1 MKQRPQLG
9 VSGCQAV
16 TAIRKRKQR
25 GRRGALHGSR
35 ATQQSA
41 REGGRSVM
49 PPPPLLLLLLVVLP
63 ELCSGF
69 TTGLSVVAKRSCW
82 AHSRCGVSMPSSQQ
96 HGREWH
102 RCTGCGV
109 DRSRSEL
116 GRSRRLQAVAAET
129 DSPNTN
135 RRRATQQQG
144 QQRQPQQRREP
155 PMQQQQQ
162 QERRQPQPP
171 QGESP
176 SSGGRSVGAAVA
188 PRTQST
194 APISIESIASTL
206 ESGQSQTST
215 ARGNGDNSGDQQQQQ
230 VWRDNSFDQHDKGD
244 AATGGLRS
252 RNTEE
257 RGWVGDDQEPSYDDG
272 RNGFPGG
279 RAGAANAARDPGV
292 VGGGDTVGAEKSKGN
307 PNKLSLRKRRAR
319 ERKRETPEEKQL
331 QNEVALAL
339 KADSAE
345 ETLRSFNTAMDVGV
359 ALRANLLRGVLNQCA
374 KAGLMDDCMRV
385 VVEMKERGM
394 VIEENTYVPL
404 IRGMVSHGNCHDA
417 FDLIKDMVNQGVQ
430 PRLRCYEPVIAEMC
444 REGGMDAAREVWE
457 HMEQQGVI
465 PREEQ
470 YVNYLCG
477 LSIAGELWDNARSG
491 KLDEKLLEMSYHA
504 RNLTMGQA
512 KQLEEHFNAVP
523 LAAAPSIPI
532 NGDAGAVGD
541 TNAFAIT
548 EAVKSSVPLARRVKV
563 AGGHEIDDDSWT
575 REWSSRKP
583 TRAERP
589 DSCPA
594 CGGALRAVG
603 LTDGERARIRETL
616 FGLAGLQVKK
626 HARSRRAKE
635 SRAITLLA
643 RSRLRQG
650 NDNPFYSFTD
660 EDQKE
665 QLQIFVDWLH
675 AQRADGKTY
684 TAVIDSANVAY
695 HKGSAFHFSLP
706 QVDLMVQALE
716 AKGERP
722 LVLIAEKY
730 IDRVGDLYDNSPA
743 RGGFRY
749 MSNPLNKAIVK
760 RWRAKSQLYEC
771 SDEASDDW
779 YWMYATV
786 AFDDIPMTVIS
797 NDRTR
802 DHRMSLAE
810 TVPYLRWRT
819 TQLAQF
825 ELTYALKDIM
835 GKGSNP
841 QGWPANPP
849 QVAIQPPPAFT
860 RDVQKSEQGCWHV
873 PAGADDEW
881 LCIDVQR
888 GLRMGLDKLKPT
900 PRKAHPNVN
909 ADSPPGECDEGS
921 ARDVAVVGSGG
932 GARSGG
938 AEDDTLRK
946 VGGLLQSMRV
956 RKQHSRSSHST
967 QGTVEEAAVAAK
979 RAAARARADATA
991 ADALVAEALFAD
1003 AQTTGGLSRDSPY
1016 TRVLAEDAARVKDR
1030 LDEVRFAEVLRDD
1043 GIIEDAVRQQPLVS
1057 GLDGSE
1063 RQQERQQ
1070 QTVLALAGERRSP
1083 VGAPRVDDAGSAAA
1097 VAAIPPAPAP
1107 AAPKVMPGDPDS
1119 ISTTTGGASSQ
1130 PPGVRHTGERGARE
1144 ALPPETS
1151 RSIAA
1156 DAIEDCLKE
1165 EGAREGV
1172 PDVDEPASENEQHRQ
1187 RWSSM
1192 NVVSLKEELRSRGLK
1207 VSGKKAELVERLL
1220 RA

>member
-1 MKQRPQLG
+1 
-9 VSGCQAV
+9 
-16 TAIRKRKQR
+16 
-25 GRRGALHGSR
+25 
-35 ATQQSA
+35 
-41 REGGRSVM
+41 
-49 PPPPLLLLLLVVLP
+49 
-63 ELCSGF
+63 
-69 TTGLSVVAKRSCW
+69 
-82 AHSRCGVSMPSSQQ
+82 MPSSQQ

-109 DRSRSEL
+109 DRSRSDS
-116 GRSRRLQAVAAET
+116 GRSRRLQAVAEES
-129 DSPNTN
+129 DSPNTT
-135 RRRATQQQG
+135 RRRTTQQHE
-144 QQRQPQQRREP
+144 QQRQLQQQREP
-155 PMQQQQQ
+155 PTQQQQQ
-162 QERRQPQPP
+162 QQKQQRRQPQPP
-171 QGESP
+171 QGVSP

-188 PRTQST
+188 PRTQSA

-206 ESGQSQTST
+206 ESGQSQTSS
-215 ARGNGDNSGDQQQQQ
+215 ARSNGNNPSDQQQQQ
-230 VWRDNSFDQHDKGD
+230 VWRDSSFDQRGRGD
-244 AATGGLRS
+244 AAAAGLRS

-257 RGWVGDDQEPSYDDG
+257 PGWVGDDQEPGYDDG

-279 RAGAANAARDPGV
+279 RAGVANAARDPGV
-292 VGGGDTVGAEKSKGN
+292 VEGGDIVGEEQSKGN

-345 ETLRSFNTAMDVGV
+345 ETLRSFNTAMEMGV

-385 VVEMKERGM
+385 VMEMKERGM

-477 LSIAGELWDNARSG
+477 LSVAGELWDNARSG

-504 RNLTMGQA
+504 RNLTMGQVE
-512 KQLEEHFNAVP
+512 QLEEHFNAVP
-523 LAAAPSIPI
+523 LAATPSIPI

-589 DSCPA
+589 HSCPA

-626 HARSRRAKE
+626 HARSRHTKM
-635 SRAITLLA
+635 LA
-643 RSRLRQG
+643 RSRQRQG
-650 NDNPFYSFTD
+650 NENPFYSFTD

-825 ELTYALKDIM
+825 ELTYPLKDIM
-835 GKGSNP
+835 GKGLNP

-888 GLRMGLDKLKPT
+888 GLRMGLDKLMPT
-900 PRKAHPNVN
+900 PRKTHPNIH
-909 ADSPPGECDEGS
+909 ADSPPGETNDGS
-921 ARDVAVVGSGG
+921 ARDVAMVSSGG
-932 GARSGG
+932 GARTGG

-1003 AQTTGGLSRDSPY
+1003 AQTTGGVSRDSPY
-1016 TRVLAEDAARVKDR
+1016 ARVLAADAARVKDR
-1030 LDEVRFAEVLRDD
+1030 
-1043 GIIEDAVRQQPLVS
+1043 GEDV
-1057 GLDGSE
+1057 
-1063 RQQERQQ
+1063 
-1070 QTVLALAGERRSP
+1070 
-1083 VGAPRVDDAGSAAA
+1083 GSAAA
-1097 VAAIPPAPAP
+1097 AAAIPPAPVP
-1107 AAPKVMPGDPDS
+1107 AAPKATPRDPDS
-1119 ISTTTGGASSQ
+1119 ISTTTGGAASQ
-1130 PPGVRHTGERGARE
+1130 PPGIRHTGERGAR
-1144 ALPPETS
+1144 AVLPPETS
-1151 RSIAA
+1151 RSTAA
-1156 DAIEDCLKE
+1156 DAIEDSLKE
-1165 EGAREGV
+1165 DGAEERV
-1172 PDVDEPASENEQHRQ
+1172 SDVDETASENEQHRQ

-1192 NVVSLKEELRSRGLK
+1192 KVVSLKEELRSRGLK